1 MKYLTNNLDI
11 RKVLVDHWQ
20 KLRKKYKKLAIGNS
34 RYIYQSKLD
43 KARIQHDMAYGGF
56 KDLPKRIASDNV
68 LCDKEFSNAKNQK
81 YDGYQ

>member
-1 MKYLTNNLDI
+1 MKYLTYNLDI

-20 KLRKKYKKLAIGNS
+20 KLRKKYKKLTIGNS
-34 RYIYQSKLD
+34 RHIYQSKLD
-43 KARIQHDMAYGGF
+43 KACIQHDMAYGGF

-81 YDGYQ
+81 YYGYQ

>member
-1 MKYLTNNLDI
+1 MWTI
-11 RKVLVDHWQ
+11 G
-20 KLRKKYKKLAIGNS
+20 KLAIGNS

-43 KARIQHDMAYGGF
+43 KACIQHDMAYGGF
-56 KDLPKRIASDNV
+56 KDLPKRIASDKV